1 MMRLLTR
8 TGTVDA
14 KYCTRGDDITLLVL
28 EKSSACHLELEIDS
42 YDVADRHTSI
52 NPAEATNAILPV
64 VSWGKLAA
72 KDVATPPP

>member
-1 MMRLLTR
+1 MQDIAQE
-8 TGTVDA
+8 GT
-14 KYCTRGDDITLLVL
+14 TLLCL
-28 EKSSACHLELEIDS
+28 SLKSPRPAHLELEIDS
-42 YDVADRHTSI
+42 YDVANLHTSI